1 MSEDIQ
7 ITANNDWQI
16 PLILHQPAITQQR
29 PGQFLPEF
37 LSFLSLFSISNV
49 SPQKNTFS
57 PNALI
62 FNGTASAITLR
73 SDPFPLNMP
82 WPQSHS
88 QHFLGKKRDFIKAN
102 MATPDILD
110 IATNFKFVPLKQ
122 HRHAVEWHHNILFP
136 LFGELLCD
144 SSNRRIRFF
153 LYKMIESHLAPYTSS
168 QTQCGRIPQCRSYR
182 HCTAPSLPPNGY
194 PK

>member
-1 MSEDIQ
+1 MCRH
-7 ITANNDWQI
+7 TKH
-16 PLILHQPAITQQR
+16 ILVQR
-29 PGQFLPEF
+29 LDLQWNRQCNHFKVR
-37 LSFLSLFSISNV
+37 SV
-49 SPQKNTFS
+49 STEHAMATKSQSTF
-57 PNALI
+57 P
-62 FNGTASAITLR
+62 R
-73 SDPFPLNMP
+73 
-82 WPQSHS
+82 
-88 QHFLGKKRDFIKAN
+88 KKRDFIKAN

-144 SSNRRIRFF
+144 SSNRRIRLF